1 MHCSQGACSAQ
12 RQKILELSN
21 TIKLY
26 QKELEAARRRD
37 TLGTSVGEE
46 EYRRLQDTTERL
58 RRQND
63 ELREEIEEVN
73 AMVELLKGRQGLVVS
88 SPRSS
93 PVLGP
98 VAG

>member
-1 MHCSQGACSAQ
+1 MCSVQ

-37 TLGTSVGEE
+37 ALGTSVGEE
-46 EYRRLQDTTERL
+46 EYRRLQDTNERL

-98 VAG
+98 VTA